1 LNDAVFEEL
10 ARSVQEGDSQAT
22 RRLVESALG
31 RGIDP
36 LAIFEQG
43 LGNGIRVVGDGFG
56 RGDVFLTQLVMAADA
71 MKAGLEIL
79 QPELKKKGQ
88 NPTAMGKIVLGT
100 VKGDIHDL
108 GKTIVATML
117 QINGF
122 EVVDLGVDVAPMKF
136 VEKAMEINANI
147 IGLSA
152 LMTTT
157 LPFQRDVTKSL
168 SDMGLRHKFKV
179 VIGGAPVTDKWAR
192 EMGAD
197 AYATD
202 AIIGVER
209 AKQLVSAPTK

>member
-1 LNDAVFEEL
+1 MFEEL